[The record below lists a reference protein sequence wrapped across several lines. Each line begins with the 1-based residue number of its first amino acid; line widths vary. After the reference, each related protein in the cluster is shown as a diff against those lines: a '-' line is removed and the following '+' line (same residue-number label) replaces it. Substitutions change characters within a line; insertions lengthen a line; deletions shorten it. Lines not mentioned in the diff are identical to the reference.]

1 MEQDHLSVQIPGV
14 LHAGH
19 HLVRVLGAPVLRVD
33 GPSDD
38 APAGG
43 GLQRLVHGA
52 IGRPQQRGRGAQH
65 LLKQRVRRGLIR
77 LLGGLIH
84 LAQVCVAVRVA
95 ADLAAHV
102 RRPADCLRRLGEI
115 PRHFEEGSHRAVL
128 LQNIQDLVRVDRVGT
143 IVKGQGHH
151 GARGI
156 HHPLGL
162 RQRLHGSSAALF
174 RGGLRSIL
182 PACLL
187 AVREELR
194 HLAGS
199 GENLSRGRL

>member
-1 MEQDHLSVQIPGV
+1 M
-14 LHAGH
+14 
-19 HLVRVLGAPVLRVD
+19 
-33 GPSDD
+33 
-38 APAGG
+38 
-43 GLQRLVHGA
+43 
-52 IGRPQQRGRGAQH
+52 
-65 LLKQRVRRGLIR
+65 
-77 LLGGLIH
+77 
-84 LAQVCVAVRVA
+84 
-95 ADLAAHV
+95 
-102 RRPADCLRRLGEI
+102 
-115 PRHFEEGSHRAVL
+115 L

-174 RGGLRSIL
+174 QGGLRSIL